1 MAKKTYVID
10 FDGTIC
16 FKDNKPNTLLINKI
30 NELFEKGNTI
40 LINSASSWQKYWVI
54 TTWLSKHQVQH
65 HDLILGR
72 PWGDYYV
79 DDKMLSLKEFVEG
92 DKHGT

>member
-10 FDGTIC
+10 FDGTIRL
-16 FKDNKPNTLLINKI
+16 KDKDEDIPNIPLIDKI
-30 NELFEKGNTI
+30 NELFNAGNTI
-40 LINSASSWQKYWVI
+40 LINSSAAWQRYAII
-54 TTWLSKHQVQH
+54 TKWLEDHEVQH

-79 DDKMLSLKEFVEG
+79 DDKMMSIKDFIG
-92 DKHGT
+92 DD